1 IRLGSTMSE
10 GMLSDS
16 ETADSDT
23 CFFSE
28 VEVGGLMSWAGEG
41 FCFTEAVWIVSA
53 ASIAG
58 SAMLDKLFSA
68 VFETIGAAVVGG
80 GGCSGART
88 LDDVGISTAGQNP
101 LTPGRSV

>member
-1 IRLGSTMSE
+1 
-10 GMLSDS
+10 MLSDS

-41 FCFTEAVWIVSA
+41 FCFTEAVWMVSA

-68 VFETIGAAVVGG
+68 IVETIGAAAVVGG
-80 GGCSGART
+80 GCGGGCWMTSVYPR
-88 LDDVGISTAGQNP
+88 L
-101 LTPGRSV
+101 GRIP

>member
-1 IRLGSTMSE
+1 MALAIRLGSTISE

-41 FCFTEAVWIVSA
+41 FCFTEA
-53 ASIAG
+53 
-58 SAMLDKLFSA
+58 D
-68 VFETIGAAVVGG
+68 
-80 GGCSGART
+80 
-88 LDDVGISTAGQNP
+88 
-101 LTPGRSV
+101 